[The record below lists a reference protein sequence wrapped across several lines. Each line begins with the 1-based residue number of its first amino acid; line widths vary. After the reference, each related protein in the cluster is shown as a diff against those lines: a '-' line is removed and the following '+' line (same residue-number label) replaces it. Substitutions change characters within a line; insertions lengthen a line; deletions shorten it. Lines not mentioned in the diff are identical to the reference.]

1 MSESLFWSFNNA
13 NVVYSSIFVKTYLRL
28 EEAFMRQPKTG
39 YRTILLCTLTVAS
52 IAFAQQPAPS
62 IAVTGAIA
70 KPFTLTA
77 ADLAQMPRATVT
89 TSNGGI
95 ETSYEGVWMHEV
107 LKKAG
112 LPLGEAL
119 RGKALTT
126 YVLAEAQDGYQVV
139 FSLGELDPALTEG
152 QILLADKAND
162 KPLFGDNGA
171 FRLVAPHDKRGAR
184 SVRMLTKLEIVQ
196 LRK

>member
-1 MSESLFWSFNNA
+1 MIRRMYRLLF
-13 NVVYSSIFVKTYLRL
+13 
-28 EEAFMRQPKTG
+28 G
-39 YRTILLCTLTVAS
+39 CLLLS
-52 IAFAQQPAPS
+52 IAGHAQQSSPS
-62 IAVTGAIA
+62 ITVTGTSAQPLLI
-70 KPFTLTA
+70 TA

-89 TSNGGI
+89 TTNGGI
-95 ETSYEGVWMHEV
+95 ETRYEGVWLYEI

-112 LPLGEAL
+112 VQLGEAL

-139 FSLGELDPALTEG
+139 FSVGELDPALTEG

-171 FRLVAPHDKRGAR
+171 FRIVAARDKRAAR

>member
-1 MSESLFWSFNNA
+1 MIRRMYRLLFGCLF
-13 NVVYSSIFVKTYLRL
+13 L
-28 EEAFMRQPKTG
+28 
-39 YRTILLCTLTVAS
+39 S
-52 IAFAQQPAPS
+52 IAGHAQQSSPS
-62 IAVTGAIA
+62 ITVTGTSAQPLLI
-70 KPFTLTA
+70 TA

-89 TSNGGI
+89 TTNGGI
-95 ETSYEGVWMHEV
+95 ETRYEGVWLYEI

-112 LPLGEAL
+112 VQLGEAL

-139 FSLGELDPALTEG
+139 FSVGELDPALTEG

-171 FRLVAPHDKRGAR
+171 FRIVAARDKRAAR

>member
-1 MSESLFWSFNNA
+1 M
-13 NVVYSSIFVKTYLRL
+13 TR
-28 EEAFMRQPKTG
+28 MRG
-39 YRTILLCTLTVAS
+39 IYCLLLVLVPLSAAGHALQSPAS
-52 IAFAQQPAPS
+52 IT
-62 IAVTGAIA
+62 VTGITGQSL
-70 KPFTLTA
+70 TLTA

-89 TSNGGI
+89 TSNGGSQ
-95 ETSYEGVWMHEV
+95 TKYEGVWLYEI

-112 LPLGEAL
+112 VQMGEAL

-139 FSLGELDPALTEG
+139 FSIGELDPDLTDG

-162 KPLFGDNGA
+162 KPLFRDNGS
-171 FRLVAPHDKRGAR
+171 FRIIAARDKRPAR

>member
-1 MSESLFWSFNNA
+1 MIRRMYRLLFGCLF
-13 NVVYSSIFVKTYLRL
+13 L
-28 EEAFMRQPKTG
+28 
-39 YRTILLCTLTVAS
+39 S
-52 IAFAQQPAPS
+52 IAGHAQQSSPS
-62 IAVTGAIA
+62 ITVTGTSAQPLLI
-70 KPFTLTA
+70 TA

-89 TSNGGI
+89 TTNGGI
-95 ETSYEGVWMHEV
+95 ETRYEGVWLYEI

-112 LPLGEAL
+112 VQLGEAL

-139 FSLGELDPALTEG
+139 FSVGELDPALTEG

-171 FRLVAPHDKRGAR
+171 FRIVAARDKRAAR
-184 SVRMLTKLEIVQ
+184 SVRMLRKLEIVQ

>member
-1 MSESLFWSFNNA
+1 MYRLLF
-13 NVVYSSIFVKTYLRL
+13 
-28 EEAFMRQPKTG
+28 G
-39 YRTILLCTLTVAS
+39 CLLLS
-52 IAFAQQPAPS
+52 IAGHAQQSSPS
-62 IAVTGAIA
+62 ITVTGTSAQPLLI
-70 KPFTLTA
+70 TA

-89 TSNGGI
+89 TTNGGI
-95 ETSYEGVWMHEV
+95 ETRYEGVWLYEI

-112 LPLGEAL
+112 VQLGEAL

-139 FSLGELDPALTEG
+139 FSVGELDPALTEG
-152 QILLADKAND
+152 QILVADKAND

-171 FRLVAPHDKRGAR
+171 FRIVAARDKRAAR

>member
-1 MSESLFWSFNNA
+1 
-13 NVVYSSIFVKTYLRL
+13 
-28 EEAFMRQPKTG
+28 MRQITVRCG
-39 YRTILLCTLTVAS
+39 LVLLSLWMCFS
-52 IAFAQQPAPS
+52 FSMFAQESAPS
-62 IAVTGAIA
+62 ISVTGSIA

-77 ADLAQMPRATVT
+77 ADLAQMPRATVAM
-89 TSNGGI
+89 SNGGI
-95 ETSYEGVWMHEV
+95 ETRYEGVWLHEI

-126 YVLAEAQDGYQVV
+126 YVVAEAQDGYQVI
-139 FSLGELDPALTEG
+139 FSLGELDPAMTEA
-152 QILLADKAND
+152 QVLVADKAND

-171 FRLVAPHDKRGAR
+171 FRLVIPHDKRGAR
-184 SVRMLTKLEIVQ
+184 SVRMLTKLEIAQ

>member
-1 MSESLFWSFNNA
+1 MIRSMYRLLFGCLLL
-13 NVVYSSIFVKTYLRL
+13 SI
-28 EEAFMRQPKTG
+28 TG
-39 YRTILLCTLTVAS
+39 H
-52 IAFAQQPAPS
+52 AQQTSPS
-62 IAVTGAIA
+62 ITVTGTSAQPLLI
-70 KPFTLTA
+70 TA

-89 TSNGGI
+89 TTNGGI
-95 ETSYEGVWMHEV
+95 ETRYEGVWLYEI
-107 LKKAG
+107 LKRAG
-112 LPLGEAL
+112 VQLGEAL

-139 FSLGELDPALTEG
+139 FSVGELDPGLTDG
-152 QILLADKAND
+152 QVLLADKANG

-171 FRLVAPHDKRGAR
+171 FRIVAPGDKRPAR

>member
-1 MSESLFWSFNNA
+1 
-13 NVVYSSIFVKTYLRL
+13 
-28 EEAFMRQPKTG
+28 MRRAVTG
-39 YRTILLCTLTVAS
+39 YRAIFPVLIICVALTALGR
-52 IAFAQQPAPS
+52 QTTPS
-62 IAVTGAIA
+62 IEVTGSIA

-77 ADLAQMPRATVT
+77 ADLAQMPRATAST
-89 TSNGGI
+89 TNGGV
-95 ETSYEGVWMHEV
+95 ETKYEGVWMHEI

-126 YVLAEAQDGYQVV
+126 YVLAEAQDGYQVI
-139 FSLGELDPALTEG
+139 FSIGELDPAMTSA
-152 QILLADKAND
+152 QILVADKAND
-162 KPLFGDNGA
+162 KPLFGENGA
-171 FRLVAPHDKRGAR
+171 FRLVSPNDKRGAR

>member
-1 MSESLFWSFNNA
+1 MIRSMYRLLFGCLLL
-13 NVVYSSIFVKTYLRL
+13 SI
-28 EEAFMRQPKTG
+28 TG
-39 YRTILLCTLTVAS
+39 H
-52 IAFAQQPAPS
+52 AQQTSPS
-62 IAVTGAIA
+62 ITVTGTSAQPLLI
-70 KPFTLTA
+70 TA

-89 TSNGGI
+89 TTNGGI
-95 ETSYEGVWMHEV
+95 ETRYEGVWLYEI
-107 LKKAG
+107 LKRAG
-112 LPLGEAL
+112 VQLGGAL

-139 FSLGELDPALTEG
+139 FSVGELDSGLTDG
-152 QILLADKAND
+152 QVLLADKANG

-171 FRLVAPHDKRGAR
+171 FRIVAPGDKRPAR

>member
-1 MSESLFWSFNNA
+1 MYRLLFGCLF
-13 NVVYSSIFVKTYLRL
+13 L
-28 EEAFMRQPKTG
+28 
-39 YRTILLCTLTVAS
+39 S
-52 IAFAQQPAPS
+52 IAGHAQQSSPS
-62 IAVTGAIA
+62 ITVTGTSAQPLLI
-70 KPFTLTA
+70 TA

-89 TSNGGI
+89 TTNGGI
-95 ETSYEGVWMHEV
+95 ETRYEGVWLYEI

-112 LPLGEAL
+112 VQLGEAL

-139 FSLGELDPALTEG
+139 FSVGELDPALTEG

-171 FRLVAPHDKRGAR
+171 FRIVAARDKRAAR

>member
-1 MSESLFWSFNNA
+1 MYRLLFGCLLL
-13 NVVYSSIFVKTYLRL
+13 SI
-28 EEAFMRQPKTG
+28 TG
-39 YRTILLCTLTVAS
+39 H
-52 IAFAQQPAPS
+52 AQQTSPS
-62 IAVTGAIA
+62 ITVTGTSAQPLLI
-70 KPFTLTA
+70 TA

-89 TSNGGI
+89 TTNGGI
-95 ETSYEGVWMHEV
+95 ETRYEGVWLYEI
-107 LKKAG
+107 LKRAG
-112 LPLGEAL
+112 VQLGEAL

-139 FSLGELDPALTEG
+139 FSVGELDPGLTDG
-152 QILLADKAND
+152 QVLLADKANG

-171 FRLVAPHDKRGAR
+171 FRIVAPGDKRPAR